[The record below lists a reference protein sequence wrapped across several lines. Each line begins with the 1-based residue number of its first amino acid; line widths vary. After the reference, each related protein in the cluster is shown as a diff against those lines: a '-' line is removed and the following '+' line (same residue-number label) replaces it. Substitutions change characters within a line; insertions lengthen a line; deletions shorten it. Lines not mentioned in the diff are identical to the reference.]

1 MIRIGID
8 EAGLGP
14 KVGPLVISATL
25 FRFHESPAQSLWQGL
40 AGVVC
45 RADRR
50 RTGRLVV
57 DDSKR
62 VYSRQRGLGL
72 LEEGVLSFLS
82 ASGLQAR
89 ALAELVDAVSV
100 GPRRR
105 ADRYPWYQDMG
116 LGLPRTPAGL
126 GASVKARRLSA
137 ALDGQGVE
145 LVAMR
150 SLIAHPYEYNGVV
163 SRIGSKLVAL
173 FGLVARLIQRVL
185 PACAGEEVSI
195 VADNLGGQR
204 AYAPLIGRFFR
215 GAGIRIEQ
223 QSAAGSHY
231 GVRWR
236 DQEFRLAFLIGGDG
250 SCFEAALASMQSK
263 YLRELHME
271 LFNAYWQAQVP
282 GLRPTAGYGRDG
294 GRFVREVEPKLAELG
309 LDRLAVV
316 RQR

>member
-14 KVGPLVISATL
+14 KVGPLVISAAL
-25 FRFHESPAQSLWQGL
+25 FRFQAPPQHSLWQGL
-40 AGVVC
+40 DGVVC
-45 RADRR
+45 RAGRR
-50 RTGRLVV
+50 RPGRLVV

-62 VYSRQRGLGL
+62 VYSRQRGLGP
-72 LEEGVLSFLS
+72 LEEGVLTFL
-82 ASGLQAR
+82 AAGGLEAR

-100 GPRRR
+100 GRQRW
-105 ADRYPWYQDMG
+105 ADRYPWYADMG
-116 LGLPRTPAGL
+116 LALPRSPAGL
-126 GASVKARRLSA
+126 GASVKARRVNE
-137 ALDGQGVE
+137 ALAEEGVE
-145 LVAMR
+145 LVAIR

-185 PACAGEEVSI
+185 PACAEEEVS
-195 VADNLGGQR
+195 VVSDNLGGQR

-215 GAGIRIEQ
+215 GARIRIEA

-231 GVRWR
+231 GVHWR
-236 DQEFRLAFLIGGDG
+236 DQEFDLAFVPRGD
-250 SCFEAALASMQSK
+250 SAHFEVALASMQSK

-271 LFNAYWQAQVP
+271 LFNGYWQAQVP

-294 GRFVREVEPKLAELG
+294 GRFIRDVEPKIKELG
-309 LDRLAVV
+309 LDRWTVV
-316 RQR
+316 RRR